1 MGKKGKMKNFNFK
14 SPTQIV
20 FGKGTIAKL
29 DELLPQDQKIL
40 LTYGGGSIFRNG
52 VYDQV
57 KAALGDREVVE
68 FGGIEANPTYETL
81 MKAVDLVKQE
91 NVEFLLAVG
100 GRSVLDGTKF
110 IAAAVPFEG
119 EDPWDLLKK
128 NAPVKRAIPLASV
141 LTLPATGSEM
151 NSGSVIS
158 RKSTQEKLSF
168 GDWKLA
174 PQFSILDP
182 ETTYS
187 LPKNQVRNGIVD
199 SFIHVMEQYLTY
211 PVNTPLQDRQAE
223 AILKTLVEE
232 ADAILYEPADYD
244 ARATYMWSA
253 TNALNG
259 TLSCGVLTDW
269 ATHVIGH
276 EITAFYGLAHAETLA
291 IVYPSLMRY
300 KKEQK
305 RDKILQFAQRAF
317 GLCEL
322 PGHDL
327 MEEAIRATEVF
338 FHRIGMPTQLSD
350 FGINAQEAAQKIRD
364 RFIERGTKMG
374 EHRDI
379 YPEDVYKILMMAS

>member
-1 MGKKGKMKNFNFK
+1 MKNFNFK

-29 DELLPQDQKIL
+29 KELISTSEKIL
-40 LTYGGGSIFRNG
+40 LTYGGGSIFANG

-81 MKAVDLVKQE
+81 MKAVKVGRSEQIT
-91 NVEFLLAVG
+91 FLLAVG
-100 GRSVLDGTKF
+100 GGSVLDGTKF
-110 IAAAVPFEG
+110 IAAAMPFEG
-119 EDPWDLLKK
+119 EDPWDLLSK
-128 NAPVKRAIPLASV
+128 NAKVVSAIPLASV
-141 LTLPATGSEM
+141 MTLPATGSEM
-151 NSGSVIS
+151 NSGAVIS

-168 GDWKLA
+168 GDWKIA

-187 LPKNQVRNGIVD
+187 LPKNQIRNGIVD
-199 SFIHVMEQYLTY
+199 SYIHVLEQYLTY
-211 PVNTPLQDRQAE
+211 PVATPLQDRQAE

-232 ADAILYEPADYD
+232 ADAILAEPADYD

-253 TNALNG
+253 TQALNG
-259 TLSCGVLTDW
+259 NLSCGVVTDW

-291 IVYPSLMRY
+291 IVYPALIRY

-305 RDKILQFAQRAF
+305 REKILQYAQRIF

-327 MEEAIRATEVF
+327 VEEAICATEVF
-338 FHRIGMPTQLSD
+338 FHRIGMPTRLSD
-350 FGINAQEAAQKIRD
+350 YGIDAQEAAQKIRD
-364 RFIERGTKMG
+364 RFVLRGTKMG
-374 EHRDI
+374 EYLDI
-379 YPEDVYKILMMAS
+379 FPDDVHKILLASA

>member
-40 LTYGGGSIFRNG
+40 VTYGGGSIFKNG

-81 MKAVDLVKQE
+81 MKAVDMVKQE

-100 GRSVLDGTKF
+100 GGSVLDGTKF

-187 LPKNQVRNGIVD
+187 LPKNQIRNGIVD

-232 ADAILYEPADYD
+232 ADAILSEPADYD

-259 TLSCGVLTDW
+259 TLSCGVVTDW

-291 IVYPSLMRY
+291 IVYPSLMHY

-305 RDKILQFAQRAF
+305 RDKILQYAQRVF

-327 MEEAIRATEVF
+327 VEEAIRATEVF